1 MSAVK
6 EAFYEKYA
14 QAAIDQQIKYGIP
27 ASVTL
32 SQMAIESG
40 MGTNTLSTKYNNF
53 FSIKKGSSWDGPVTY
68 HLDDHSY
75 KEPFRVYGSVAES
88 IEDHSKV
95 LMYPVYQKNVKIS
108 VQLIMLIGLME

>member
-32 SQMAIESG
+32 AQMAIESG

-53 FSIKKGSSWDGPVTY
+53 FSVKKVVLGMVQLHITWMTISIKN
-68 HLDDHSY
+68 HSEY
-75 KEPFRVYGSVAES
+75 MAVLQ
-88 IEDHSKV
+88 KV
-95 LMYPVYQKNVKIS
+95 LKTILKS
-108 VQLIMLIGLME
+108 

>member
-32 SQMAIESG
+32 AQMAIESG
-40 MGTNTLSTKYNNF
+40 MGTNTLSTKYKRAVLGMVQLHITWMTIPTKN
-53 FSIKKGSSWDGPVTY
+53 
-68 HLDDHSY
+68 HSEY
-75 KEPFRVYGSVAES
+75 MAVLQ
-88 IEDHSKV
+88 KV
-95 LMYPVYQKNVKIS
+95 LKTILKS
-108 VQLIMLIGLME
+108 